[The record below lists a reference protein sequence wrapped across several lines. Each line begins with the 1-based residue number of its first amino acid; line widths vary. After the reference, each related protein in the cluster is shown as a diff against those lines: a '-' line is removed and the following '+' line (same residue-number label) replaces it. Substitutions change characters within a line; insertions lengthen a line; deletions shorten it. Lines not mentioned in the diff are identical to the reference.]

1 MTGTIS
7 SIGGPPMAL
16 LYQDAAGSRLRGTLS
31 GFFVVGVLM
40 SLAALIAIGRF
51 GVAEFRLG
59 LMLVPGSL
67 AGFVISGRTAAIADK
82 GSLTR
87 IAVLTVSGVSG
98 AALIAR
104 QLLG

>member
-1 MTGTIS
+1 
-7 SIGGPPMAL
+7 MAL

-31 GFFVVGVLM
+31 GYFVVGVVM
-40 SLAALIAIGRF
+40 SLSALVAIGQF
-51 GVAEFRLG
+51 GVTEFWLG

-67 AGFVISGRTAAIADK
+67 LGFLISRHTAAIADR

-87 IAVLTVSGVSG
+87 IAVLTVSGLSG
-98 AALIAR
+98 AAVIGR